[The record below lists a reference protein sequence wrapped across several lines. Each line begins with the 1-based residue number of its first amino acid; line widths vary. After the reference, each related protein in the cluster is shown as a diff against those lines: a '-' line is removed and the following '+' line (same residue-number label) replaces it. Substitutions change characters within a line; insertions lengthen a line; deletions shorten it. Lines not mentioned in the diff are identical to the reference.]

1 MSKTNR
7 LATDWLLGQSNR
19 LKMKASLDF
28 LVRHGYL
35 VLFIWVF
42 LEQLGMPVPSIPLL
56 LAAGAL
62 AGARRLSL
70 GTSLSLAV
78 LASIMSD
85 GIWFEIARQRG
96 SSVLSWICR
105 ISLEPDS
112 CVRRTEDVY
121 IRHGAKSLLVAKFI
135 PGLAMIAPPLAGIFQ
150 MSLWRFLLFD
160 SLGAVLWA
168 GSFVGLGFVFS
179 GQLEDIATYAL
190 QLGFL
195 LIVLLGGGLAAYI
208 SWKYVERQRFLRE
221 LRIARISPQELK
233 HKLNAGEAVQIVD
246 LRHSLDFEANP
257 LTLPGALHFDP
268 EELEIHQE
276 KIARDRDVILYCT

>member
-1 MSKTNR
+1 
-7 LATDWLLGQSNR
+7 
-19 LKMKASLDF
+19 MKASLDF

-42 LEQLGMPVPSIPLL
+42 LEQLGLPAPSIPLL

-62 AGARRLSL
+62 AGAGRLGL

-85 GIWFEIARQRG
+85 GLWFEIARRRG
-96 SSVLSWICR
+96 TSVLSWICR

-179 GQLEDIATYAL
+179 GQLEEVATYAL
-190 QLGFL
+190 RLGFL
-195 LIVLLGGGLAAYI
+195 LIVLLVGGLASYI

-268 EELEIHQE
+268 EELEIHQ
-276 KIARDRDVILYCT
+276 